1 MILDVTDFSH
11 DQIDALIN
19 RIEDK
24 PTIVPISN
32 HPYGVE
38 PVRWYLHKG
47 DDNYNTPQGQ
57 VIYVGTIDKTFE
69 VKFEIGDRP
78 CTLGFKGTDDKI
90 KKYLLFPPPLA
101 MTVSSKFIKVE
112 LYYAGKISGYSLLK
126 D

>member
-47 DDNYNTPQGQ
+47 DDNYNTPK
-57 VIYVGTIDKTFE
+57 DK
-69 VKFEIGDRP
+69 
-78 CTLGFKGTDDKI
+78 
-90 KKYLLFPPPLA
+90 LF
-101 MTVSSKFIKVE
+101 M
-112 LYYAGKISGYSLLK
+112 
-126 D
+126 